1 MVTYTQTAHVDKNDL
16 IENIAKQLQILAE
29 KYLLHRF
36 FVVNDKCYWKK
47 FLDQTEHYTLWLDY
61 SQNIAFKEKK
71 QAQSAHFSGRQHTLH
86 NTIILSPEN
95 EVLYVCLMTLTMI
108 A

>member
-47 FLDQTEHYTLWLDY
+47 FLDQTEHYILWLDY

-95 EVLYVCLMTLTMI
+95 EVLYV
-108 A
+108 